1 MFDSQFDVIVVGG
14 GHAGA
19 EAAAASANL
28 GAKTLLVTMNLQTI
42 GQMSCNPAMGGIAK
56 GQIIREIDA
65 MGGYSGIVSDSTSI
79 PVSYTHL
86 TLPTKVTV

>member
-1 MFDSQFDVIVVGG
+1 MLFHVKLIKMFDSQFDVIVVGG

-42 GQMSCNPAMGGIAK
+42 GQMSCNPAMA
-56 GQIIREIDA
+56 
-65 MGGYSGIVSDSTSI
+65 
-79 PVSYTHL
+79 VSYTHL
-86 TLPTKVTV
+86 TLPTT

>member
-28 GAKTLLVTMNLQTI
+28 GAKTLLVTMNLHTI
-42 GQMSCNPAMGGIAK
+42 A
-56 GQIIREIDA
+56 
-65 MGGYSGIVSDSTSI
+65 
-79 PVSYTHL
+79 VSYTHL
-86 TLPTKVTV
+86 TLPTKA

>member
-28 GAKTLLVTMNLQTI
+28 GAKTLLVTMNLHTI

-56 GQIIREIDA
+56 GQIVREIDA
-65 MGGYSGIVSDSTSI
+65 MGGYSGIVSD
-79 PVSYTHL
+79 
-86 TLPTKVTV
+86 LPQFSLKC